1 MFLPL
6 CSLPLRS
13 SHLGPRLSLQ
23 PPRPN
28 PQVPRFFAQVPS
40 ASPFSLLSLC
50 PNPAVLRRGASRT
63 PAPALSSVLC
73 LDPSPAFLGPLRP
86 CCLPLNPGALRQA
99 PSGQLPPLGPQP
111 TRRPSSRVPP
121 RTRLPSL
128 HAQAPQ
134 APPLATEAPPP
145 RFAQAPPLTHLRQLR
160 ARAGWGG
167 EGEGTVLGERG
178 AGRRGS
184 PTLAR
189 AAQCGGSGVTQ
200 AAATG
205 PKPGPGRSAAVAPS
219 SSAASP
225 EEGPAPPHNPP
236 ITAVPPPPNNF
247 RSYYQ
252 ATGAAAEHRAPAS
265 RETAGERREKR

>member
-28 PQVPRFFAQVPS
+28 PRVPRFFAQVPS

-167 EGEGTVLGERG
+167 EGEGTVLGRG
-178 AGRRGS
+178 GRGGGGPPLWPGRPSAGGVESLRR
-184 PTLAR
+184 R
-189 AAQCGGSGVTQ
+189 Q
-200 AAATG
+200 
-205 PKPGPGRSAAVAPS
+205 PGRSR
-219 SSAASP
+219 
-225 EEGPAPPHNPP
+225 GPGVQRRRLHLHQRLHLRRDRPPPHNPP